1 MHNNRLPN
9 VLLQVTLLMYLMY
22 KAISV
27 SLWININRQFPLLP
41 VFPIPDDLLQPLDL
55 VVNTLSVLFILLI
68 ALFPRRKIIL
78 LVWIILELSSL
89 AFDQM
94 RWQPLPFQVIVFF
107 IAVYFSPKRAISF
120 LYAIL
125 VATYFY
131 SGLHK
136 LNPGFNNIIWSKH
149 LLMDWLNVPAEIA
162 YYKWVK
168 LCGYG
173 IGMTELL
180 LGLGLLTRWR
190 KYAQIGLV
198 LMHIFLLA
206 FLLNT
211 GKNAVIIPWNILMIL
226 YLSYFWLTQS
236 QRSIR
241 YLWKPISLRLLMI
254 VIFIL
259 PILRFVD
266 AYPPYFSYDLYSGN
280 DEHMFLY
287 TDDARFSR
295 YADARFTDHYVIERN
310 YAVSMTNWALHELH
324 VPVPPDTRLFYQL
337 KDKLALSSDSDLI
350 YTYFPYRQE
359 DCKIL
364 D

>member
-1 MHNNRLPN
+1 MQNNRFLH
-9 VLLQVTLLMYLMY
+9 VLLQITLLMYLMY

-27 SLWININRQFPLLP
+27 SLWINIDRQFPLVP
-41 VFPIPDDLLQPLDL
+41 IISIPDDLLQHIDL
-55 VVNTLSVLFILLI
+55 VVNSLSVIFILLVV
-68 ALFPRRKIIL
+68 LFPRRKIIL
-78 LVWIILELSSL
+78 LLFIIIEISSL
-89 AFDQM
+89 ALDQM
-94 RWQPLPFQVIVFF
+94 RWQPLPFQVVILF
-107 IAVYFSPKRAISF
+107 IAVYFSPKRSETF
-120 LYAIL
+120 FYAIL

-131 SGLHK
+131 SGLNK
-136 LNPGFNNIIWSKH
+136 LNPGFNNLIWSKT
-149 LLMDWLNVPAEIA
+149 LLIDWLSIPAEIA

-173 IGMTELL
+173 IGMAELL

-190 KYAQIGLV
+190 KYAQIGLIF
-198 LMHIFLLA
+198 MHIFLLV

-236 QRSIR
+236 RPSTR

-254 VIFIL
+254 VLFIL

-280 DEHMFLY
+280 DKHLFLY
-287 TDDARFSR
+287 TDDEQYRSVADQRFAG
-295 YADARFTDHYVIERN
+295 YYVVDRK
-310 YAVSMTNWALHELH
+310 YAVPMTNWALNELN

-337 KDKLALSSDSDLI
+337 KDTLALTSDSDLI
-350 YTYFPYRQE
+350 YTFFPYRQQ
-359 DCKIL
+359 DCRVL
-364 D
+364 E